1 MPPSLF
7 DYLVEN
13 EPAFRKTR
21 LPALYSEFQTQ
32 RTIKP
37 DAYQANVSAWRQALS
52 RIVSSGL
59 APSPRGQDPSLFVLH
74 SGEPLARALESKQY
88 GRPLA
93 LGAVV
98 QEALAARDLIPLR
111 EFLEAKE
118 SVYRRSW
125 SVWNLASWTMKQL
138 GVADYLKKDTLPPG
152 DFVVLANVEE
162 AGRAF
167 SEHAKDATGAGTR
180 FERTFTKAHFLRT
193 FNSLLVDGKQLSKT
207 DADVILR
214 FLSRDKGAIAYDGAT
229 VRINPPDSAAEADDE
244 PPSITPEDESMAQI
258 KELLANLTHQ
268 AALLTDRIAQL
279 TSQAT
284 LAAKQQNRT
293 AALAALRSRKL
304 AEATLARRLAAA
316 NQLEEVAASLEHACD
331 NVRLARAMEA
341 SAAALESLHARTGG
355 VERVEEVANTLREQM
370 AAVDEVASI
379 LAESAGTVVV
389 DEGEIDEELEA
400 MEAEERKKREEEAE
414 RARAEEVR
422 KRLAEAGEV
431 PAALPAA
438 GTAEEEKRKGD
449 GELRFAED
457 LMSRLSLKDEGGCMR
472 ERTAN
477 RALRVASGDDV

>member
-1 MPPSLF
+1 MSQSLF

-32 RTIKP
+32 RTVKP
-37 DAYQANVSAWRQALS
+37 DAYQANVSAWRQALA

-74 SGEPLARALESKQY
+74 SGEQLARALESKQY

-111 EFLEAKE
+111 EFLDAKD
-118 SVYRRSW
+118 SIYRRSW

-138 GVADYLKKDTLPPG
+138 GVADYLKSDALPPG
-152 DFVVLANVEE
+152 DFVVLSNVEE

-167 SEHAKDATGAGTR
+167 PEHAKDATGAGTR
-180 FERTFTKAHFLRT
+180 FERTFTKAHFHRV
-193 FNSLLVDGKQLSKT
+193 FNALLVDGKQLSKADT
-207 DADVILR
+207 DVMLR
-214 FLSRDKGAIAYDGAT
+214 FLARDKGAVAYDGAT
-229 VRINPPDSAAEADDE
+229 VRIYPPDTAAVPDDE
-244 PPSITPEDESMAQI
+244 PAAITPEDASMAQI
-258 KELLANLTHQ
+258 KELLTGLTHQ
-268 AALLTDRIAQL
+268 ASVLTERIAQL
-279 TSQAT
+279 TSQAA

-293 AALAALRSRKL
+293 VALAALRSRKL

-331 NVRLARAMEA
+331 NARLAKAMEA
-341 SAAALESLHARTGG
+341 STAALQGLHARTGG
-355 VERVEEVANTLREQM
+355 ARRVEEVVAALREQM
-370 AAVDEVASI
+370 DAVDEVASI

-389 DEGEIDEELEA
+389 DEGELDEELEA
-400 MEAEERKKREEEAE
+400 MEAAERKAKEAAAE
-414 RARAEEVR
+414 SARAEEVR
-422 KRLAEAGEV
+422 KRLAEAGQV

-438 GTAEEEKRKGD
+438 GAAEEKKAD
-449 GELRFAED
+449 GELRSAED
-457 LMSRLSLKDEGGCMR
+457 LMSRLSLKE
-472 ERTAN
+472 
-477 RALRVASGDDV
+477 